1 MTILFCSSLMMSK
14 DYFLSKGYF
23 QIATK
28 GIHVLWWLDSIL
40 VGIAGSPW
48 CFVGFPWQS
57 VGMQFTTKTYKIEV
71 LWNKFRL
78 IPDALIWHMALLTKF
93 LEIAFILALFVLL
106 SQKTFVCRLGVF
118 SVHFSVH
125 EKYFNPFTPTG
136 DQDRISPYNINT
148 IPIRQVMRIE
158 KNINHGIIS
167 WSNTKF
173 SV

>member
-1 MTILFCSSLMMSK
+1 MSK

-23 QIATK
+23 QRATK
-28 GIHVLWWLDSIL
+28 CIHVSWWPESIL

-48 CFVGFPWQS
+48 YFVGFPWQS

-71 LWNKFRL
+71 LWNKIRL

-93 LEIAFILALFVLL
+93 LEIAFILALFALL
-106 SQKTFVCRLGVF
+106 SQKTFVCKGSFQCIFQCMRSILTLSLPQVTKTEF
-118 SVHFSVH
+118 LL
-125 EKYFNPFTPTG
+125 T
-136 DQDRISPYNINT
+136 ISS
-148 IPIRQVMRIE
+148 RQVMRIE